1 MALVTININGED
13 YVNVDALI
21 EDFVETRGQ
30 DAGEH
35 SWYEIHDPDDD
46 VVDGLISY
54 LLNRDKKDIAMKLKS
69 AWIRKRYG
77 SFFQE

>member
-1 MALVTININGED
+1 MTVPILNINGED

-21 EDFVETRGQ
+21 EDFVEARGQ
-30 DAGEH
+30 DTGEY
-35 SWYEIHDPDDD
+35 SYYEIHDPDDD

-54 LLNRDKKDIAMKLKS
+54 LLSRDKKDIAMKLKS
-69 AWIRKRYG
+69 AWIKKRYG